1 MYALSAG
8 QGALAVSHNVG
19 FSDEDREQL
28 CFLVER
34 DALLHGGF
42 ELASGQESSF
52 YFDSKPVTLSPT
64 GARLVGQAFIDAIGS
79 HAPNADAVGGLTLG
93 ADPIISSVV
102 LLSES
107 TRQPLKGLIVR
118 KEQKSHGTERLIEGP
133 RAGVSE
139 VVVVDDVVTSGA
151 SARQAVEG
159 LRNSGL
165 TVVLAIALIDRLAGF
180 EETMRELGVPTHA
193 ILTIDDL
200 NQRSAERPA
209 AATAAVAAT

>member
-8 QGALAVSHNVG
+8 RGALDVSHNVG

-64 GARLVGQAFIDAIGS
+64 GARLVGQAFIDVIDT

-133 RAGVSE
+133 RAGVNE

-193 ILTIDDL
+193 ILTIDDF

>member
-1 MYALSAG
+1 MCALSAG

-64 GARLVGQAFIDAIGS
+64 GARLVGQAFIDAINT

-102 LLSES
+102 LLSEL

-118 KEQKSHGTERLIEGP
+118 KEQKSNGTERLIEG
-133 RAGVSE
+133 RTAGVNE

-159 LRNSGL
+159 LRDSGL

-180 EETMRELGVPTHA
+180 EETMREIDVPTRA
-193 ILTIDDL
+193 ILTIDDF
-200 NQRSAERPA
+200 NQRSAKRPA
-209 AATAAVAAT
+209 DATAAVSAT